1 LLVTTLRRHVGSR
14 WRTARRIV
22 VGLLRELS
30 DEAAYER
37 HLARRG
43 CSASPAE
50 WRLFSDERQH
60 GKYGRPKCC

>member
-1 LLVTTLRRHVGSR
+1 M
-14 WRTARRIV
+14 
-22 VGLLRELS
+22 LRELA

-43 CSASPAE
+43 RSASPAE
-50 WRLFSDERQH
+50 WRLFSDERQR

>member
-1 LLVTTLRRHVGSR
+1 MLTMLRNAAVRCGAS
-14 WRTARRIV
+14 RRIV
-22 VGLLRELS
+22 LGLLRELA

-43 CSASPAE
+43 RSDSPDE
-50 WRLFSDERQH
+50 WRLFLDERLR